1 MRVTVFSLL
10 TALSASLVCAQG
22 YSKEC
27 SDIYLQEGWLVA
39 TCPKDDN
46 NGRITSSVYLPNKI
60 ANDNAVLEWAVDGAY
75 LSSCKD
81 CSLINSGST
90 LQCACQGA
98 PSPYRNTTLNLEKH
112 IANYDGHLLSNLAGA
127 VTHVPEDSSY
137 PIPSEFEVE
146 LDVSTLNNSCASYG
160 GTIKLTRPTSCWYL
174 NVGVENSWACGN
186 SKNNQ
191 GWEIVGYSDKDCTSD
206 PVAAFTQENQGTCL
220 TFSTGVKGFSV
231 TPLWNAD

>member
-60 ANDNAVLEWAVDGAY
+60 ANDNAVLEWAVDVV
-75 LSSCKD
+75 
-81 CSLINSGST
+81 
-90 LQCACQGA
+90 
-98 PSPYRNTTLNLEKH
+98 EKH

-127 VTHVPEDSSY
+127 VTHVTEDSSY